1 MGFDMMSYEL
11 RLMLALRGIG
21 LSLNLVPMTAE
32 SSCMVP
38 KRDGIVLRDLISR
51 YGVF

>member
-1 MGFDMMSYEL
+1 MGSDWTNNEL

-21 LSLNLVPMTAE
+21 RSFNLVPITVE
-32 SSCMVP
+32 SSCMVL

-51 YGVF
+51 